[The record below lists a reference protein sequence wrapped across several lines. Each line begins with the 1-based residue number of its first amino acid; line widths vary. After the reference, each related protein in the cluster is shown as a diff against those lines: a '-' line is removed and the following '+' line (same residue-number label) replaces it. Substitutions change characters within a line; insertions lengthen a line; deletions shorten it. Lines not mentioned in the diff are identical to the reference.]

1 MSTVIRSRLGD
12 TITSRIEEGESETVE
27 HITME
32 APTVRLK
39 YVQPNVDR
47 PMGLNE
53 EVPDRD
59 AFRTLVR
66 R

>member
-1 MSTVIRSRLGD
+1 MNNIIRSRLGD
-12 TITSRIEEGESETVE
+12 TITSRTEEDEDGTVE

-39 YVQPNVDR
+39 YVQPNQDR
-47 PMGLNE
+47 PIGLNE

-59 AFRTLVR
+59 AFRTLIR